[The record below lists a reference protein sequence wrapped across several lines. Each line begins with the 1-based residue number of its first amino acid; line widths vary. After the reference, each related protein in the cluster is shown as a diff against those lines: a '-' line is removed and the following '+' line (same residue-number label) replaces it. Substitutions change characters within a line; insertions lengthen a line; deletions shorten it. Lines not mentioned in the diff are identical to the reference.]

1 MLYGFLHLSFLELL
15 RVYLEVKLPAE
26 DHLLVQT
33 PYRLRAVG
41 NGVPCLIVET
51 SGLLGIT
58 KEQRK
63 RELSLIAALWPVD
76 EVDQVELLVK
86 TPCAEV

>member
-15 RVYLEVKLPAE
+15 RVYLEVQLPAE

-41 NGVPCLIVET
+41 NGVPCLIVEA

-58 KEQRK
+58 KEHRQ
-63 RELSLIAALWPVD
+63 RELALIDALGLID
-76 EVDQVELLVK
+76 EVDKIEFLIK